1 MSELDYA
8 HHYSYSSGG
17 RDEPR
22 RDDRRGDDRRRG
34 AAGRRSDF
42 AVKVSNLPRGCSWQ
56 DLKDF
61 MRKAGDVIHTDAYK
75 NGDGLVEF
83 SNREDME
90 RAIRT
95 LDDTEFS
102 KHGDSTYIR
111 VKAMKKTSDSQDRD
125 RSRSRDRDRSR
136 SRDRRRSPSRSHS
149 RSRSRSPSND
159 RRRSP
164 SPAPADKTD
173 ARSTDN

>member
-1 MSELDYA
+1 MFYI
-8 HHYSYSSGG
+8 GIG

-22 RDDRRGDDRRRG
+22 REDRRDDRRRG

-42 AVKVSNLPRGCSWQ
+42 AVKVSNLPRNCSWQ

-61 MRKAGDVIHTDAYK
+61 MRKAGDVIHTDTYK
-75 NGDGLVEF
+75 NGEGLVEF
-83 SNREDME
+83 SNRDDME

-111 VKAMKKTSDSQDRD
+111 VKALNKTSGSEERD

-136 SRDRRRSPSRSHS
+136 SRDRRRSA
-149 RSRSRSPSND
+149 SRSRSPSD

-164 SPAPADKTD
+164 SPARERNEDK
-173 ARSTDN
+173 

>member
-1 MSELDYA
+1 
-8 HHYSYSSGG
+8 
-17 RDEPR
+17 
-22 RDDRRGDDRRRG
+22 
-34 AAGRRSDF
+34 
-42 AVKVSNLPRGCSWQ
+42 VKVTGLPRNCSWQ

-61 MRKAGDVIHTDAYK
+61 MRKAGDVIHTDVYK

-90 RAIRT
+90 NAIRK
-95 LDDTEFS
+95 LDDTEFQ

-111 VKAMKKTSDSQDRD
+111 IKPLNKSGGSEERD

-136 SRDRRRSPSRSHS
+136 SRDRRRSPSRS
-149 RSRSRSPSND
+149 RSRSPDN

-164 SPAPADKTD
+164 SPTRDDKED
-173 ARSTDN
+173 GRNHDN